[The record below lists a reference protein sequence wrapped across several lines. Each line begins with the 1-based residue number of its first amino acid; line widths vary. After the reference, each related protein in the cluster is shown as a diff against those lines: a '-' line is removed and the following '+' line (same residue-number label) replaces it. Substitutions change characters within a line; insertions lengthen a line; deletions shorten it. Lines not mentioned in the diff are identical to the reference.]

1 MYKTSPPLDKAATKE
16 EFLEKVEQLYD
27 SVQNIIDA
35 HETWLEDSLDWTKK
49 NEVGH
54 LSRMSRSWLDESL
67 EEAQKA
73 MKLFSRYKRFKDR
86 G

>member
-1 MYKTSPPLDKAATKE
+1 MYKTSPPLNKAATKE

-49 NEVGH
+49 SDF
-54 LSRMSRSWLDESL
+54 SRMSRSWLDESL
-67 EEAQKA
+67 EEAKETL
-73 MKLFSRYKRFKDR
+73 KLFSRYKRFKNK

>member
-1 MYKTSPPLDKAATKE
+1 MTNLMYKTSPPLDKAATKE

-49 NEVGH
+49 SDF
-54 LSRMSRSWLDESL
+54 SRMSRSWLDESL
-67 EEAQKA
+67 EEAKETL
-73 MKLFSRYKRFKDR
+73 KLFSRYKRFKR
-86 G
+86 

>member
-1 MYKTSPPLDKAATKE
+1 MYNTSPPLNKAATKE

-49 NEVGH
+49 SDF
-54 LSRMSRSWLDESL
+54 SRMSRSWLDESL
-67 EEAQKA
+67 EEAKETL
-73 MKLFSRYKRFKDR
+73 KLFSRYKRFKNR